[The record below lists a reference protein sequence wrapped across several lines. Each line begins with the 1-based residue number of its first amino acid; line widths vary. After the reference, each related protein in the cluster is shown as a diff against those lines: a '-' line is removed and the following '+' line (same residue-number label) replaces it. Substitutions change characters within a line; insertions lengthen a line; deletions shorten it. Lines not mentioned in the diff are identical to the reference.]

1 MKALHLL
8 LVLSL
13 ASVPFALTE
22 ASAARC
28 VVGDDPAKCLV
39 SVQWVVCVTEPC
51 DGLIVCVGHGLACTN
66 RLP

>member
-1 MKALHLL
+1 MKALPLL
-8 LVLSL
+8 LALSL
-13 ASVPFALTE
+13 ASLALAVPD

-39 SVQWVVCVTEPC
+39 SVQWIVCVTEPC
-51 DGLIVCVGHGLACTN
+51 DGLIVCVGHGLVCTN